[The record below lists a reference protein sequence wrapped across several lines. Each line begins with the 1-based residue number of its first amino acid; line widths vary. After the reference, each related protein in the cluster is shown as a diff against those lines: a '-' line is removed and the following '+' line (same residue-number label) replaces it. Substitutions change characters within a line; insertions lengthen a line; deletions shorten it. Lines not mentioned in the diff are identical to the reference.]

1 MAEMND
7 VFAVARIRAKEKNLL
22 TDADIN
28 QLVSMKD
35 AGSVL
40 AYLRDRG
47 WGEEGADNDAEAM
60 LLIEE
65 KRALALM
72 KELGVSKDVLD
83 ILEYPNLYHNLKTAI
98 KEICT
103 EGEHPLAFY
112 ESASLGRTEMLQLLR
127 DKAYNKFPSHMKST
141 AVNAYE
147 TMVQTMDGQMCDVIV
162 DRGCLDAMQKVAVGS
177 KHQILRDYEAMTV
190 AVTDIRI
197 AVRAARTGKT
207 INFLKAALAPCPGL
221 NIKKMAQAASEGID
235 SLYTFLSETRYSEA
249 VDALKVSDATFEKWC
264 DNRLIESIRPQKR
277 NPFTLGPVV
286 AYYLARRNEIKTARI
301 ILTAKAND
309 LPEEAVRERM
319 RDMYV

>member
-22 TDADIN
+22 NDADIN
-28 QLVSMKD
+28 QMASMKD
-35 AGSVL
+35 VESVL
-40 AYLRDRG
+40 GFLRDKG
-47 WGEEGADNDAEAM
+47 WGDEAGDSDADTM

-65 KRALALM
+65 RRAMALM
-72 KELGVSKDVLD
+72 KELGVNKEVMD

-103 EGEHPLAFY
+103 EGDHPQAFY
-112 ESASLGRTEMLQLLR
+112 ESASIDRSTMLQLLR
-127 DKAYNKFPSHMKST
+127 DKAYNKLPSHMKNA

-162 DRGCLDAMQKVAVGS
+162 DRGCLDAMQNVALNS
-177 KHQILRDYEAMTV
+177 KHQILRDYEASTV

-197 AVRAARTGKT
+197 AVRAARTGKS
-207 INFLKAALAPCPGL
+207 INFLKAALAPCRGF

-235 SLYTFLSETRYSEA
+235 SLYTFLSETSYSEA
-249 VDALKVSDATFEKWC
+249 VDALKVSDSAFERWC

-301 ILTAKAND
+301 ILTAKANN
-309 LPEEAVRERM
+309 LPEEAIRERM
-319 RDMYV
+319 REMYV